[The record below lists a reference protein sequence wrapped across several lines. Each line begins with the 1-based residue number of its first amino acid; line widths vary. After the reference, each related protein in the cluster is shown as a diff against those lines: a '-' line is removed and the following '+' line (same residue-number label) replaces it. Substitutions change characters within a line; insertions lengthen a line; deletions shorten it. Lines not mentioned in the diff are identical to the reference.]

1 MSAGGV
7 YYNPGPMFQPSNW
20 YGSGAPWPAGYTP
33 PNQAPRGS
41 AYSAY
46 FQRPNWASPDF
57 FGGTDPLTR
66 GALDAPEN
74 YLVGY
79 GQIAGRV
86 APNPSSNLSRYILSQ
101 AGRLRNS
108 YDYASLSDP
117 GLSWSQYA
125 GQHVPDLE
133 REFRYLSPEQRGE
146 RSLFPVQG
154 GRFLG

>member
-1 MSAGGV
+1 MSAGGA

-20 YGSGAPWPAGYTP
+20 YGAGAPWSAGYTP

-57 FGGTDPLTR
+57 FGGVDPLAR
-66 GALDAPEN
+66 GALNDPSN

-79 GQIAGRV
+79 GQIAGRT
-86 APNPSSNLSRYILSQ
+86 APNTNSNLYRYIVSQ
-101 AGRLRNS
+101 AGRLHNQ

-117 GLSWSQYA
+117 GLTWPGYIG
-125 GQHVPDLE
+125 GQVPQLE
-133 REFRYLSPEQRGE
+133 QQFRYLSPEQRGE
-146 RSLFPVQG
+146 RQMFAQGG